1 MPEDRPQTA
10 TLSSLV
16 LALACALLF
25 VPAARAQL
33 APPAG
38 VWAPD
43 RPVRLVVPSEAGG
56 STDVTARLI
65 AERLG
70 PRLGQPV
77 VVENRPGAGG
87 NVGWGQAARATPD
100 GHSLVMAVSTMV
112 ANQALYRTLPFH
124 PQRDFAPVSLTAV
137 IPNLLVVHP
146 DVPARD
152 LEALIALARANP
164 GRVNYGTAGNG
175 TPHHLAAALLAART
189 GVTLTH
195 VPYRGGAPAVLDLVG
210 GKIQFVVSPLV
221 VVIEHVRAGRLRALA
236 VSTLQR
242 SPLLPE
248 VPTIAEAAG
257 LPDFEVVLWNGVL
270 APAGTP
276 DAAVQ
281 RLSAEIGTILRMP
294 EMRAKL
300 AEQGSEPV
308 GSTPEEFARFIAAEL
323 PKWAEMVRISGAS
336 VD

>member
-1 MPEDRPQTA
+1 MPENRPRCA
-10 TLSSLV
+10 TLRSLV
-16 LALACALLF
+16 LALVSALLLA
-25 VPAARAQL
+25 PAAHAQS
-33 APPAG
+33 ATSAG

-87 NVGWGQAARATPD
+87 NVAWGQAVRATPD
-100 GHSLVMAVSTMV
+100 GHALVMAVSTMV

-124 PQRDFAPVSLTAV
+124 TQRDFAPVSLTAI

-146 DVPARD
+146 AVPARD
-152 LEALIALARANP
+152 VTELIALARANP
-164 GRVNYGTAGNG
+164 GGVNYGTAGNG

-221 VVIEHVRAGRLRALA
+221 VVIEHVRAGGLRALA
-236 VSTLQR
+236 ISTLQR
-242 SPLLPE
+242 SPLLPD
-248 VPTIAEAAG
+248 VPTIAEAAA
-257 LPDFEVVLWNGVL
+257 LPGFEVVLWNGVL
-270 APAGTP
+270 APARTP
-276 DAAVQ
+276 DAAVR
-281 RLSAEIGTILRMP
+281 RLSDEIGAVLRVP
-294 EMRAKL
+294 EVRAKL

-308 GSTPEEFARFIAAEL
+308 GSTPEEFARYIAAEL
-323 PKWAEMVRISGAS
+323 PRWAEMVRISGAS

>member
-1 MPEDRPQTA
+1 M
-10 TLSSLV
+10 
-16 LALACALLF
+16 LACCAPLL
-25 VPAARAQL
+25 VAPARAQHS
-33 APPAG
+33 AATG
-38 VWAPD
+38 IWAPD

-65 AERLG
+65 GERLG

-87 NVGWGQAARATPD
+87 NVAWGQAARATPD

-124 PQRDFAPVSLTAV
+124 AQRDFAPVSLTAV

-146 DVPARD
+146 AVPARD
-152 LEALIALARANP
+152 LAELIALARANP
-164 GRVNYGTAGNG
+164 GGVNYGTAGNG

-189 GVTLTH
+189 GVKLTH

-210 GKIQFVVSPLV
+210 GKTQFVVSPLV
-221 VVIEHVRAGRLRALA
+221 VVLEHVRAGRLRALA
-236 VSTLQR
+236 ISTLQR
-242 SPLLPE
+242 SPLLPD
-248 VPTIAEAAG
+248 VPTIAEAAD
-257 LPDFEVVLWNGVL
+257 LPGFEVVLWNGVL

-276 DAAVQ
+276 DRAVQ
-281 RLSAEIGTILRMP
+281 RLSNEIGAILRLP
-294 EMRAKL
+294 EMRARL

-308 GSTPEEFARFIAAEL
+308 GSTAEEFSRFIAAEL